1 MKRAAKSAAGTLV
14 AGAVLLPVLDL
25 VGVEARVGA
34 NVLIVTIAVLSGAFT
49 ILYGVRSQWWRTH
62 AGRAVFYLSTA
73 LALFSGQVGISA
85 WTGSSYLWRNE
96 IRFVLYFTLAVTVV
110 NLIWTLLLEQAKDDR

>member
-1 MKRAAKSAAGTLV
+1 MKRAAKSAAGTLT
-14 AGAVLLPVLDL
+14 AGAILLPVLNL

-34 NVLIVTIAVLSGAFT
+34 NVLIVAIAVLSGAFT
-49 ILYGVRSQWWRTH
+49 ILYGFRSQWWRTH

-73 LALFSGQVGISA
+73 LTLFSGQVGISA

-96 IRFVLYFTLAVTVV
+96 IRFVLYFTLAMTVV
-110 NLIWTLLLEQAKDDR
+110 NLIWTLLIEQAKDER